1 MSVDSRDSVLARENF
16 LAYDE
21 YLASAWTPPSWR
33 RDSPD
38 RDADSVV
45 TTEPAESEGRGG
57 ALGGMLTIFWLEL
70 QYNRSADCHAEIGIN
85 CSAPQPGTSE
95 ELGEFLGST
104 ETRVQKYR
112 HEDYARART
121 TTITR
126 VTEVRA
132 KRARGPPPP
141 QCGRC
146 NCCEGWRM
154 VAEYLRNNVTDARV
168 LGLIPRMPD
177 RYMDGEEG
185 VAEEIIVVD

>member
-1 MSVDSRDSVLARENF
+1 M
-16 LAYDE
+16 
-21 YLASAWTPPSWR
+21 
-33 RDSPD
+33 
-38 RDADSVV
+38 DAAKLEEGQPGS
-45 TTEPAESEGRGG
+45 GRGFRCDDG
-57 ALGGMLTIFWLEL
+57 AGQIRGARRGAWRYVDEFWLEL
-70 QYNRSADCHAEIGIN
+70 QYNRSADCHVEIGIN

-95 ELGEFLGST
+95 GLGEFLGST